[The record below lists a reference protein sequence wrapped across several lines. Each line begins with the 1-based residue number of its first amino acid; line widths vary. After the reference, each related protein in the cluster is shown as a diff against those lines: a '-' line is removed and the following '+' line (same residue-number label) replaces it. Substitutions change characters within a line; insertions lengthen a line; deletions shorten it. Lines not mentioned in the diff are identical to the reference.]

1 MNLTTSYERIA
12 VSIGNKEKAKLIKY
26 ITARGWSVSY
36 VIRKLVEKLLAGE
49 IKL

>member
-12 VSIGNKEKAKLIKY
+12 VKLGTKEKTKLIKY

-36 VIRKLVEKLLAGE
+36 VVRKLVEKLLAGE
-49 IKL
+49 INL

>member
-1 MNLTTSYERIA
+1 MNITTDYERIA
-12 VSIGNKEKAKLIKY
+12 VNLGTKEKAKLIKY

-36 VIRKLVEKLLAGE
+36 VIRKLVEKLLSGE